1 MAEKEYSIEC
11 EIIATV
17 RFSGMIE
24 VTDENKTD
32 AKQRVEDDWEEY
44 IHELELEDAVSLGKV
59 TITSCERTD
68 A

>member
-1 MAEKEYSIEC
+1 M
-11 EIIATV
+11 IIATV
-17 RFSGMIE
+17 RFCGMIE